1 MRKTMCPTKRQLV
14 NIVNDDLEIKARYHA
29 TKVVLCL
36 FSILASFTALAYINL
51 MALFI
56 LVGVGFLVM
65 LAGAIYRDAYY
76 DKLIELEVKKNEQ
89 SKT

>member
-1 MRKTMCPTKRQLV
+1 MLKIMFPTKKHLG
-14 NIVNDDLEIKARYHA
+14 NIVSDDLESKAKWHA
-29 TKVVLCL
+29 TKVVLAL

-56 LVGVGFLVM
+56 LVGVGFVVM
-65 LAGAIYRDAYY
+65 LAQAIYRDAYY

>member
-1 MRKTMCPTKRQLV
+1 M
-14 NIVNDDLEIKARYHA
+14 NFVNDDLKSKARYHA

-36 FSILASFTALAYINL
+36 FSILASFTALAYINI

-56 LVGVGFLVM
+56 LVGVGFVVM
-65 LAGAIYRDAYY
+65 IAGAIYRDAYY

>member
-1 MRKTMCPTKRQLV
+1 M
-14 NIVNDDLEIKARYHA
+14 NIVNDDLEIKARWYA

-89 SKT
+89 KTN

>member
-1 MRKTMCPTKRQLV
+1 M
-14 NIVNDDLEIKARYHA
+14 NFVNDDLESKARYHA

-36 FSILASFTALAYINL
+36 FIILVSFTALAYINL

-56 LVGVGFLVM
+56 LVGVVFVVM
-65 LAGAIYRDAYY
+65 IAGAIYRDAYY

>member
-1 MRKTMCPTKRQLV
+1 M
-14 NIVNDDLEIKARYHA
+14 NDNLEIKARWYA

-36 FSILASFTALAYINL
+36 FSILASFTALAYINI

-56 LVGVGFLVM
+56 LVGVGFVVM
-65 LAGAIYRDAYY
+65 LAQAIYRDAYY

>member
-1 MRKTMCPTKRQLV
+1 M
-14 NIVNDDLEIKARYHA
+14 DSELENKARWYA

-36 FSILASFTALAYINL
+36 FSILASFIALAYINL

-89 SKT
+89 FKT